1 MTRRRRRWLV
11 ALAILV
17 VLRAALPAGLRVLL
31 ASQAGKLLRARVE
44 IGDVDLALLRG
55 AIALKDVVVR
65 PGATAPSS
73 GPDSGPP
80 LVAWQRFAVNVAW
93 LPLFRKTVELESVEP
108 DEPRLALPRLA
119 SGEFHLLALVPQ
131 CHAPATGPVAG
142 QAPERPPAGEERA
155 VPNAKD
161 RSG

>member
-65 PGATAPSS
+65 SRATAPAPSS
-73 GPDSGPP
+73 GPDAQPP
-80 LVAWQRFAVNVAW
+80 LVAWKRFAVNVAW
-93 LPLFRKTVELESVEP
+93 LPLFHKTVELEAVEL
-108 DEPRLALPRLA
+108 DHPRLALDRLA
-119 SGEFHLLALVPQ
+119 RGEVNL
-131 CHAPATGPVAG
+131 
-142 QAPERPPAGEERA
+142 
-155 VPNAKD
+155 
-161 RSG
+161 

>member
-1 MTRRRRRWLV
+1 HVAPPVSTRGRARADTEAGAVTITRRRRRWLV

-80 LVAWQRFAVNVAW
+80 LVAWKRFAVNVAW
-93 LPLFRKTVELESVEP
+93 LPLFRKTVELESVEL
-108 DEPRLALPRLA
+108 DEPRLALDRLA
-119 SGEFHLLALVPQ
+119 
-131 CHAPATGPVAG
+131 
-142 QAPERPPAGEERA
+142 R
-155 VPNAKD
+155 
-161 RSG
+161 